1 MVRSVGVLVVLSLL
15 GSAKGA
21 SAQLDPLE
29 VQKVRPNLFLL
40 NGGSPGAATTV
51 VFVRSKDVVVID
63 TKGPKPVWG
72 EVTAAEVK
80 RLTKLP
86 LTTII
91 NTSSAYVA
99 GNIALAN
106 GRMEIIAHE
115 RAAADMR
122 KMTMMF
128 TTPAG
133 LPTRTFT
140 DRLTLGSGPDRI
152 ELYYLGAATSYADT
166 FVVIP
171 ALRVM
176 VTGKAFGGK
185 YLPALGRPN
194 GGDGVAYPETL
205 TKALAL
211 TRDVDTLITSHGGL
225 AKPKDLEVHRDFM
238 RDFLESAR
246 QAKKAGRT
254 AAEAAKAWR
263 VPARYAG
270 YIATPSWVLPGQSW
284 VLGNME
290 IIYRRLP

>member
-1 MVRSVGVLVVLSLL
+1 MVQCVGVLIALSLL
-15 GSAKGA
+15 GAAGAA
-21 SAQLDPLE
+21 SAQLEPLE

-72 EVTAAEVK
+72 QVIADEVK

-86 LTTII
+86 ITTII
-91 NTSSAYVA
+91 NTSGAGDHVA
-99 GNIALAN
+99 GNIALVN
-106 GRMEIIAHE
+106 SRMEIIAHE
-115 RAAADMR
+115 RAAGDMR
-122 KMTMMF
+122 RMTMMF
-128 TTPAG
+128 TTSSG
-133 LPTRTFT
+133 LPTRTFK
-140 DRLTLGSGPDRI
+140 DRLTVGSGPDRI
-152 ELYYLGAATSYADT
+152 ELYYLGAATSHADT

-171 ALRVM
+171 ALRVLL
-176 VTGKAFGGK
+176 TGNAFGDK
-185 YLPALGRPN
+185 SVPALSRPT

-205 TKALAL
+205 TKAMAL

-254 AAEAAKAWR
+254 PAEAAKAWR
-263 VPARYAG
+263 VPPRYVGYTAG
-270 YIATPSWVLPGQSW
+270 KWVSGSMELIFRQLP
-284 VLGNME
+284 
-290 IIYRRLP
+290 

>member
-1 MVRSVGVLVVLSLL
+1 MVRCVAVLVALSLL
-15 GSAKGA
+15 GSARAA

-51 VFVRSKDVVVID
+51 VFVRSKDVVIID
-63 TKGPKPVWG
+63 TKGPRPVWG
-72 EVTAAEVK
+72 DVIAAEVK

-86 LTTII
+86 ITTII
-91 NTSSAYVA
+91 NTDGDGDKVA
-99 GNIALAN
+99 GNIALVN
-106 GRMEIIAHE
+106 SRMEIVSQE
-115 RAAADMR
+115 RAATDMR

-133 LPTRTFT
+133 LPTRTFK

-152 ELYYLGAATSYADT
+152 ELYYLGAGHCHADT

-171 ALRVM
+171 ALRILL
-176 VTGKAFGGK
+176 TGSAFGGK
-185 YLPALGRPN
+185 SLPALVRPN
-194 GGDGVAYPETL
+194 GGNGVAYPETL

-211 TRDVDTLITSHGGL
+211 TREVDTLITSRGGL

-263 VPARYAG
+263 VPPRYVGYTAG
-270 YIATPSWVLPGQSW
+270 KWVSGS
-284 VLGNME
+284 ME
-290 IIYRRLP
+290 WIYRQLP

>member
-1 MVRSVGVLVVLSLL
+1 MVRCVAALVALSLL
-15 GSAKGA
+15 GSARA
-21 SAQLDPLE
+21 VSAQLDPLE

-40 NGGSPGAATTV
+40 NGGSPGAATSV
-51 VFVRSKDVVVID
+51 VFVRSKDVVIID
-63 TKGPKPVWG
+63 TKGPRPVWG
-72 EVTAAEVK
+72 EVIAAEVK

-86 LTTII
+86 ITTVI
-91 NTSSAYVA
+91 NTDGDGDKVA
-99 GNIALAN
+99 GNIALVN
-106 GRMEIIAHE
+106 SRMEIVSQE
-115 RAAADMR
+115 RAAANMR

-133 LPTRTFT
+133 LPTRTFK

-152 ELYYLGAATSYADT
+152 ELYYLGAGHCHADT

-171 ALRVM
+171 ALRILL
-176 VTGKAFGGK
+176 TGSAFGGK
-185 YLPALGRPN
+185 FLPALVRPN
-194 GGDGVAYPETL
+194 GGNGVAYPETL

-211 TRDVDTLITSHGGL
+211 TREVDTLITARGGL

-263 VPARYAG
+263 VPPRYVGYTAG
-270 YIATPSWVLPGQSW
+270 KWVSGS
-284 VLGNME
+284 ME
-290 IIYRRLP
+290 WIYRQLP

>member
-1 MVRSVGVLVVLSLL
+1 MVRCVAVLVALSLL
-15 GSAKGA
+15 GLARAA

-51 VFVRSKDVVVID
+51 VFVRSKDVVIID
-63 TKGPKPVWG
+63 TKGPRPVWG
-72 EVTAAEVK
+72 EVIAAEVK

-86 LTTII
+86 ITTII
-91 NTSSAYVA
+91 NTDGDGDKVA
-99 GNIALAN
+99 GNIALVN
-106 GRMEIIAHE
+106 RRMEIVSQE
-115 RAAADMR
+115 RAATDMR

-133 LPTRTFT
+133 LPTRTFK

-152 ELYYLGAATSYADT
+152 ELYYLGAGHCHADT
-166 FVVIP
+166 FVAIP
-171 ALRVM
+171 ALRILL
-176 VTGKAFGGK
+176 TGSAFGGK
-185 YLPALGRPN
+185 SLPALVRPN
-194 GGDGVAYPETL
+194 GGNGVAYPETL

-211 TRDVDTLITSHGGL
+211 TREVDTLITSRGGL

-263 VPARYAG
+263 VPPRYVGYTAG
-270 YIATPSWVLPGQSW
+270 KW
-284 VLGNME
+284 VLGSME
-290 IIYRRLP
+290 WIYRQLP

>member
-1 MVRSVGVLVVLSLL
+1 MVRWVAVLVALSLL
-15 GSAKGA
+15 GSARAA

-51 VFVRSKDVVVID
+51 VFVRSKDVVIID
-63 TKGPKPVWG
+63 TKGPRPVWG
-72 EVTAAEVK
+72 EVIAAEVK

-86 LTTII
+86 ITTII
-91 NTSSAYVA
+91 NTDGDGDKVA
-99 GNIALAN
+99 GNIALVN
-106 GRMEIIAHE
+106 SRMEIVSQE
-115 RAAADMR
+115 RAATDMR

-133 LPTRTFT
+133 LPTRTFK

-152 ELYYLGAATSYADT
+152 DLYYLGAGHCHADT

-171 ALRVM
+171 ALRILL
-176 VTGKAFGGK
+176 TGSAFGGK
-185 YLPALGRPN
+185 SLPALVRPN
-194 GGDGVAYPETL
+194 GGNGVAYPETL

-211 TRDVDTLITSHGGL
+211 TREVDTLITSRGGL

-263 VPARYAG
+263 VPPRYVGYTAG
-270 YIATPSWVLPGQSW
+270 KWVSGS
-284 VLGNME
+284 ME
-290 IIYRRLP
+290 WIYRQLP

>member
-1 MVRSVGVLVVLSLL
+1 MVRGVAVLVALSLL
-15 GSAKGA
+15 GSARAA

-51 VFVRSKDVVVID
+51 VFVRSKDVVIID
-63 TKGPKPVWG
+63 TKGPRPVWG
-72 EVTAAEVK
+72 EVIAAEVK

-86 LTTII
+86 ITTII
-91 NTSSAYVA
+91 NTDGDGDKVA
-99 GNIALAN
+99 GNIALVN
-106 GRMEIIAHE
+106 SRMEIVSQE
-115 RAAADMR
+115 RAATDMR

-133 LPTRTFT
+133 LPTRTFK

-152 ELYYLGAATSYADT
+152 ELYYLGAGHCHADT

-171 ALRVM
+171 ALRILL
-176 VTGKAFGGK
+176 TGSAFGGK
-185 YLPALGRPN
+185 SLPALVRPN
-194 GGDGVAYPETL
+194 GGNGVAYPETL

-211 TRDVDTLITSHGGL
+211 TREVDTLITSRGGL

-263 VPARYAG
+263 VPPRYVGYTAG
-270 YIATPSWVLPGQSW
+270 KWVSGS
-284 VLGNME
+284 ME
-290 IIYRRLP
+290 WIYRQLP

>member
-1 MVRSVGVLVVLSLL
+1 MVRCVAVLVALSLL
-15 GSAKGA
+15 GSARAA

-51 VFVRSKDVVVID
+51 VFVRSKDVVIID
-63 TKGPKPVWG
+63 TKGPRPVWG
-72 EVTAAEVK
+72 EVIAAEVK

-86 LTTII
+86 ITTII
-91 NTSSAYVA
+91 NTDGDGDKVA
-99 GNIALAN
+99 GNIALVN
-106 GRMEIIAHE
+106 SRMEIVSQE
-115 RAAADMR
+115 RAATDMR

-133 LPTRTFT
+133 LPTRTFK

-152 ELYYLGAATSYADT
+152 ELYYLGAGHCHADT

-171 ALRVM
+171 ALRILL
-176 VTGKAFGGK
+176 TGSAFGGK
-185 YLPALGRPN
+185 SLPALVRPN
-194 GGDGVAYPETL
+194 GGNGVAYPETL

-211 TRDVDTLITSHGGL
+211 TREIDTLITSRGGL

-263 VPARYAG
+263 VPPRYVGYTAG
-270 YIATPSWVLPGQSW
+270 KWVSGS
-284 VLGNME
+284 ME
-290 IIYRRLP
+290 WIYRQLP

>member
-1 MVRSVGVLVVLSLL
+1 MVRCVAVLVALSLL
-15 GSAKGA
+15 GSARAA

-51 VFVRSKDVVVID
+51 VFVRSKDVVIID
-63 TKGPKPVWG
+63 TKGPRPVWG
-72 EVTAAEVK
+72 EVIAAEVK

-86 LTTII
+86 ITTII
-91 NTSSAYVA
+91 NTDGDGDKVA
-99 GNIALAN
+99 GNIALVN
-106 GRMEIIAHE
+106 SRMEIVSQE
-115 RAAADMR
+115 RAATDMR

-128 TTPAG
+128 TTTAG
-133 LPTRTFT
+133 LPTRTFK

-152 ELYYLGAATSYADT
+152 ELYYLGAGHCHADT

-171 ALRVM
+171 ALRILL
-176 VTGKAFGGK
+176 TGSAFGGK
-185 YLPALGRPN
+185 SLPALVRPN
-194 GGDGVAYPETL
+194 GGNGVAYPETL

-211 TRDVDTLITSHGGL
+211 TREVDTLITSRGGL

-263 VPARYAG
+263 VPPRYVGYTAG
-270 YIATPSWVLPGQSW
+270 KWVSGS
-284 VLGNME
+284 ME
-290 IIYRRLP
+290 WIYRQLP